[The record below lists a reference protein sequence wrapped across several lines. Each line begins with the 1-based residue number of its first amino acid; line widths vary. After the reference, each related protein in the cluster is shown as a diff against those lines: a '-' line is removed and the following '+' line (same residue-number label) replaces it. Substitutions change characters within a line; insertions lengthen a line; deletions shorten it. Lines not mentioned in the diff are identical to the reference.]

1 MCVIYY
7 TDPVFYYTHLICGI
21 FSLLGSF
28 IIILSY
34 FSSYKKKVLS
44 FYLIFNLAIAQF
56 FVTLEFILP
65 ISVDNSLVICE
76 TLAVLSNS
84 CQLVSLVWITY
95 IAVNIYQAVAGSI
108 FFFDKHKVFW
118 TLVAWVGVPL
128 VNCIPLITGSYN
140 RIGRTC
146 SYSMNFVGDIER
158 LILFYI
164 PAWIMLTLT
173 IACYVQ
179 IFMKI
184 NRFELEIT
192 YKRILVR
199 LSLYPLILGIN
210 ILLFTFLRLSYYLF
224 ETCTTVAIEYISY
237 TIIVLNGFF
246 NFLIFISTPGN
257 ASLMKLKKSYK
268 GILLEDCSDEFSLNY

>member
-7 TDPVFYYTHLICGI
+7 TDPVFYYTHLIFGI

-28 IIILSY
+28 AIILCY
-34 FSSYKKKVLS
+34 FSSYKRKVLS

-65 ISVDNSLVICE
+65 ISLDSQMVVCK
-76 TLAVLSNS
+76 TLAVITNS

-95 IAVNIYQAVAGSI
+95 IAVNIYQVVTGNV

-146 SYSMNFVGDIER
+146 SFSMDFVGDMER

-164 PAWIMLTLT
+164 PSWIMLLLT
-173 IACYVQ
+173 IACYIQ

-184 NRFELEIT
+184 NRFELEAT
-192 YKRILVR
+192 YKRILIR
-199 LSLYPLILGIN
+199 LSMYPLILGIN
-210 ILLFTFLRLSYYLF
+210 IMLFTFLRLSYYLF
-224 ETCTTVAIEYISY
+224 EPCTTVLIEFISY
-237 TIIVLNGFF
+237 TIIALNGFF

-257 ASLMKLKKSYK
+257 SALMKLKKSNK
-268 GILLEDCSDEFSLNY
+268 EILLEDYSDEFSLNN